1 MMSESATSSDRS
13 RARQSH
19 TGSRPTIAAGRAET
33 IVGPADPR
41 SLRSPKLTPRLNPR
55 TRLKEGS
62 TGITRGGFIA
72 QASIAHLE
80 ARSRAATMPAA
91 ASARAKRGSRAEAD
105 AAGRLA
111 IVRLHRRRFRGAG
124 FWLLDA
130 RRQSGDLLCSRA
142 LKARQFFA
150 GERSEEHT
158 SELQSL
164 MRISYAVFCLKKKIK

>member
-1 MMSESATSSDRS
+1 
-13 RARQSH
+13 
-19 TGSRPTIAAGRAET
+19 
-33 IVGPADPR
+33 
-41 SLRSPKLTPRLNPR
+41 
-55 TRLKEGS
+55 
-62 TGITRGGFIA
+62 
-72 QASIAHLE
+72 
-80 ARSRAATMPAA
+80 MPAA

-150 GERSEEHT
+150 GEYAAGRQIELHGVQRRFFRSEEQT
-158 SELQSL
+158 YELKSL
-164 MRISYAVFCLKKKIK
+164 MRNSYDVFCLNKKN

>member
-1 MMSESATSSDRS
+1 MT
-13 RARQSH
+13 
-19 TGSRPTIAAGRAET
+19 
-33 IVGPADPR
+33 
-41 SLRSPKLTPRLNPR
+41 
-55 TRLKEGS
+55 
-62 TGITRGGFIA
+62 
-72 QASIAHLE
+72 
-80 ARSRAATMPAA
+80 AA
-91 ASARAKRGSRAEAD
+91 ASAREKRGSRAEAD

-150 GERSEEHT
+150 GEYAAGRQIELHGVQRRFFGEDRSEEHT

-164 MRISYAVFCLKKKIK
+164 MRNSYAVLCLKKKNITKDN